1 MVEKFKRTQF
11 ITDASLQVRMMMV
24 TFLLLAAFFATSIWV
39 VYVTGWSH
47 LVERLANV
55 YPQGRLVEILQL
67 IYLRLALGFLLLVPV
82 ALLVTLFIS
91 HTIAGPL
98 VRIKRYLRLMAR
110 GEFDLAPITL
120 RRFDELKEVAQ
131 LINEITSGLGPRY
144 KERKNLIGSLQ
155 STVSALRSDLQRLP
169 SAGQE
174 IHRKINYLNDTL
186 RILE

>member
-1 MVEKFKRTQF
+1 MADKFKRTQF
-11 ITDASLQVRMMMV
+11 VTDASLQLRMMLV
-24 TFLLLAAFFATSIWV
+24 TFLLLAVFFGISVWV

-55 YPQGRLVEILQL
+55 YPQGRLVEVLRL
-67 IYLRLALGFLLLVPV
+67 IYMRLALGFLLLVPV

-98 VRIKRYLRLMAR
+98 VRIKRYLHLMAR
-110 GEFDLAPITL
+110 GEFDLAPLNL

-131 LINEITSGLGPRY
+131 LINEITSGLGPRN
-144 KERKNLIGSLQ
+144 KERKNLVASLQ
-155 STVSALRSDLQRLP
+155 STASALRSDLQRLP

-174 IHRKINYLNDTL
+174 IHRKVNYLNETL
-186 RILE
+186 RFLE